1 MRPVRFVVPFAPG
14 GPVEPPARLIAE
26 HLTARLGQPV
36 VVELKPGAAGAIG
49 AREVAGAT
57 DGHSFLFTT
66 GGLAVLPALQ
76 RDPGLDVLRDL
87 APVTVVADM
96 PMAIVVRADS
106 PIADLPGLVAAARA
120 RPGGLA
126 YGSSGS
132 GSTTHLAWLLL
143 QARTGLELLHV
154 PYRGAGMAVNALYAG
169 EIGVYMGDLGLLLPH
184 VADGRFR
191 MLAVTSAARL
201 PLLPGAP
208 AVAEAGRLGAG
219 AARRGEWRGAAAG
232 RPGAA
237 GREAAGGDGAVGRG
251 AGARGDQA
259 GVAAARG
266 TIASRWAIASSGS
279 RAVRAPAAASAA
291 SLAAA
296 DSRAPPTSAPAWPI
310 RRSGGA
316 WRPTSMATTGL
327 PQRGMASASAY
338 SLSPPISPQ

>member
-1 MRPVRFVVPFAPG
+1 MAGMSMLARRSLLAAAAAAPTAAPAQPQRWPVRPVRFVVPFAPG

-126 YGSSGS
+126 YGSSGN

-201 PLLPGAP
+201 PLLPGGP
-208 AVAEAGRLGAG
+208 AVAEAVPGYAMSLWYCLLGPRGTPEEVVRRLMAEI
-219 AARRGEWRGAAAG
+219 APLR
-232 RPGAA
+232 
-237 GREAAGGDGAVGRG
+237 DGSVLAQR
-251 AGARGDQA
+251 
-259 GVAAARG
+259 VAANGGALPLDG
-266 TIASRWAIASSGS
+266 P
-279 RAVRAPAAASAA
+279 AP
-291 SLAAA
+291 LAAKLREEMA
-296 DSRAPPTSAPAWPI
+296 LWGEVLARAGI
-310 RRSGGA
+310 R
-316 WRPTSMATTGL
+316 PE
-327 PQRGMASASAY
+327 
-338 SLSPPISPQ
+338 